1 MAEERILMDQTLMR
15 WAGAWMGEQ
24 AVLQHFAKV
33 AGAERPRSSRGTVA
47 SHMYGKHGVLYHMFT
62 VLQLSKLKK
71 MFTPANPHTA
81 RFWKKRKVLLRDTNT
96 FDFREYMLYYG
107 ES

>member
-1 MAEERILMDQTLMR
+1 MTEENILMDQTLMR
-15 WAGAWMGEQ
+15 WAGTWMGEQ
-24 AVLQHFAKV
+24 AVLKHFAKV
-33 AGAERPRSSRGTVA
+33 ASAARPRSPHGSVD
-47 SHMYGKHGVLYHMFT
+47 SHIYGKCGVLYHMFT

-71 MFTPANPHTA
+71 MFTPTNPHTA

-107 ES
+107 D